1 MTTEKTKEAASNDSL
16 SADVVELG
24 RLDERLGFL
33 AKEAGKRLTHS
44 SILEALREQ
53 QIGESRKLQNSL
65 RALADKQ
72 AMELP
77 HIASLERNRLQKMP
91 TPEETQQ
98 FQSAAVL
105 LRQLAASIAD
115 WRQQLP
121 NDFQPAI
128 VALLNGG
135 AQIEVESLAQET
147 FHGIRITGTLNGTP
161 CVVLAHQATVQL
173 LCWAQPV
180 EPPERPRRPIG
191 FIIDG
196 LATEA

>member
-1 MTTEKTKEAASNDSL
+1 MTTKETKETVSNDDL
-16 SADVVELG
+16 PADVAETG
-24 RLDERLGFL
+24 RIDERLGFL
-33 AKEAGKRLTHS
+33 AREASKRLAHS
-44 SILEALREQ
+44 SILEALKEQ
-53 QIGESRKLQNSL
+53 QTGKPGRLQNSL

-77 HIASLERNRLQKMP
+77 HIASLERIRLQKMP

-105 LRQLAASIAD
+105 LRQLAGSIAD

-121 NDFQPAI
+121 HDFQPAI
-128 VALLNGG
+128 LALLNGG

-196 LATEA
+196 HATEA